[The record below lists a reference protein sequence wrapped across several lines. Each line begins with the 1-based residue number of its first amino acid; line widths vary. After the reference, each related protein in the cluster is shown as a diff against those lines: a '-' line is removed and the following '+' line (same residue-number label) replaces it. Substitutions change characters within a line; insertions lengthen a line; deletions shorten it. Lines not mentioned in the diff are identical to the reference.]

1 MFFDT
6 SNPDNFIIGKATFR
20 HEYKIMEEMLEVEGV
35 TKIFPF
41 LKDDEIQQGVQFLKQ
56 FEGWERVEKYGCV
69 AFGIEIESNDDQDD
83 NL

>member
-20 HEYKIMEEMLEVEGV
+20 HENKTMEEMLEVEGV

-56 FEGWERVEKYGCV
+56 FEGWERVVQYGCV
-69 AFGIEIESNDDQDD
+69 AFGIEVEPNDFLDD